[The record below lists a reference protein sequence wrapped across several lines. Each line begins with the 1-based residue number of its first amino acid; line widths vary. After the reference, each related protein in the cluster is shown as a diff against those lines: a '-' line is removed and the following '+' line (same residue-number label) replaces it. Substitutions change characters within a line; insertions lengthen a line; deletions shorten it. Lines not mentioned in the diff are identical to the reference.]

1 MGLIA
6 EYEVDCEALPLVDV
20 ARAVPSATLTVQMV
34 PHAKGPSPFIVRIHE
49 GSAMAVEDAFRDS
62 DFVAEYTCLGV
73 EDDGTGEGG
82 IGGGGDGGS
91 EGETR
96 RYQVIPGPDLEG
108 QLGDHVDDI
117 DGLRALSSED
127 ATFDRIAVTPGGW
140 RYTARFADRATFDTF
155 REFWQSEGYQFRLH
169 RLTREERGAGE
180 GDGAGDGLTDRQRE
194 AVRTAYELG
203 YFDIPR
209 QASLEDVAA
218 ELGITASSLSE
229 RLRRAQTHLVE
240 NHVDP
245 ATPES
250 TVTHSSR

>member
-20 ARAVPSATLTVQMV
+20 ARAVPAATLTVQMV
-34 PHAKGPSPFIVRIHE
+34 PHAKGPSPFIVRVHE
-49 GSAMAVEDAFRDS
+49 GPATAVEDAFRDS

-73 EDDGTGEGG
+73 EDDGTDDGDGRSEGG
-82 IGGGGDGGS
+82 MC
-91 EGETR
+91 
-96 RYQVIPGPDLEG
+96 RYQVIPEPDLEG

-127 ATFDRIAVTPGGW
+127 ATFDRIVVTPEGW

-155 REFWQSEGYQFRLH
+155 REFWRSEGHPFRLH
-169 RLTREERGAGE
+169 RLTREDRGAGE
-180 GDGAGDGLTDRQRE
+180 GDEADDGLTDRQRA

-203 YFDIPR
+203 YFEIPR
-209 QASLEDVAA
+209 KASLEDVAA
-218 ELGITASSLSE
+218 ELDITASSLSE

-240 NHVDP
+240 NHVNP

-250 TVTHSSR
+250 TVTRGTR